1 MNAQTIMICSGKGG
15 TGKSTVSV
23 LLGAQL
29 GAWGRRVLLIELDSG
44 LRSVDMIAGV
54 YGDIE
59 DVLCGRCDGSKAIVP
74 SPLYPGLSVISAP
87 YEGGEVRAA
96 PLAGLILAMREYFDY
111 ILLDTAAGMGAP
123 FTAANRLADRA
134 LVVLTPDPVALR
146 DGRIVADALLQS
158 GRPASA
164 VRLVMNRVSRSS
176 FGKDAAVFDLDECID
191 TVGLQ
196 LIAAIPESRTLQ
208 RAGAAGTA
216 LPQDCPA
223 AIAGHALAG
232 RILGE
237 RIPLTCF

>member
-1 MNAQTIMICSGKGG
+1 M
-15 TGKSTVSV
+15 SV
-23 LLGAQL
+23 PIHITDIEAAINYWRTRQPAHHGVLAPPVRALAEVPETASSALACLLEVRGD
-29 GAWGRRVLLIELDSG
+29 GRRYKFN
-44 LRSVDMIAGV
+44 LRTDGGFDGITHQASFQPPAGEWTV
-54 YGDIE
+54 
-59 DVLCGRCDGSKAIVP
+59 VRL
-74 SPLYPGLSVISAP
+74 PL
-87 YEGGEVRAA
+87 EG
-96 PLAGLILAMREYFDY
+96 F
-111 ILLDTAAGMGAP
+111 
-123 FTAANRLADRA
+123 
-134 LVVLTPDPVALR
+134 VATWR
-146 DGRIVADALLQS
+146 

>member
-1 MNAQTIMICSGKGG
+1 MRA
-15 TGKSTVSV
+15 V
-23 LLGAQL
+23 
-29 GAWGRRVLLIELDSG
+29 
-44 LRSVDMIAGV
+44 RS
-54 YGDIE
+54 
-59 DVLCGRCDGSKAIVP
+59 
-74 SPLYPGLSVISAP
+74 
-87 YEGGEVRAA
+87 
-96 PLAGLILAMREYFDY
+96 GLILAMREYFDY

-223 AIAGHALAG
+223 AIAGHSLAG

>member
-1 MNAQTIMICSGKGG
+1 
-15 TGKSTVSV
+15 
-23 LLGAQL
+23 
-29 GAWGRRVLLIELDSG
+29 
-44 LRSVDMIAGV
+44 
-54 YGDIE
+54 
-59 DVLCGRCDGSKAIVP
+59 
-74 SPLYPGLSVISAP
+74 
-87 YEGGEVRAA
+87 
-96 PLAGLILAMREYFDY
+96 MREYFDY

-196 LIAAIPESRTLQ
+196 LIAVIPESRTLQ
-208 RAGAAGTA
+208 RAGAAGPA
-216 LPQDCPA
+216 LPQGRAYRRPGGQRGGNRLLRVQFCGFRHEKIPA
-223 AIAGHALAG
+223 FRRGSFAMFCFPRPLH
-232 RILGE
+232 IL
-237 RIPLTCF
+237 

>member
-29 GAWGRRVLLIELDSG
+29 GAWSRRVLLIELDSG

-54 YGDIE
+54 YGKTVYDIE

-123 FTAANRLADRA
+123 FIAANRLADRA
-134 LVVLTPDPVALR
+134 LVVLTPDPVAL
-146 DGRIVADALLQS
+146 
-158 GRPASA
+158 
-164 VRLVMNRVSRSS
+164 RLVMNRVSRSS